1 MHLVHIIKEIFTYI
15 YIYIYIFY
23 KNRLKYEWYCYYSFS
38 LFVIPRWWFSKSIKV
53 CSRHLAYPKSKFS
66 LVIFYLVNRWN
77 LFIELYLPKGTTAIH
92 FSIIPL
98 CNIILITATS
108 HRWHVAL
115 FFNFLSHNY
124 ELKWNRTTDFRKL
137 WILSNILQHLFFKK
151 ADLTYSFPMHLFST
165 PWKYQKTCFQ
175 RLAKGCI
182 VNKWVKSNVVTS
194 LVR

>member
-1 MHLVHIIKEIFTYI
+1 M
-15 YIYIYIFY
+15 
-23 KNRLKYEWYCYYSFS
+23 RYEWYCYYSLS
-38 LFVIPRWWFSKSIKV
+38 LFVIPRWWFCKSIKV

-98 CNIILITATS
+98 CNIVLITATS

-137 WILSNILQHLFFKK
+137 WILSNILQHLFFLK
-151 ADLTYSFPMHLFST
+151 SWFNLFVPNAPFLYTLKIS
-165 PWKYQKTCFQ
+165 KNMF
-175 RLAKGCI
+175 
-182 VNKWVKSNVVTS
+182 SE
-194 LVR
+194 VRERVHCEQMS